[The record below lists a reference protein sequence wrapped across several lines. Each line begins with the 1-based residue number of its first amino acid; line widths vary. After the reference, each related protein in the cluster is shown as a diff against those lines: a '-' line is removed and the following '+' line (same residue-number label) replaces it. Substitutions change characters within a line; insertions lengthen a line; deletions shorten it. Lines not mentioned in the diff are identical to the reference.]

1 MTLFSRSLAAIAG
14 LMGAA
19 GVAAAALA
27 AHTAS
32 DPRLA
37 TASMFLMIHAAAGI
51 GLVALAQSVTRP
63 RAILIPAAILLLGA
77 ALFGGD
83 IALRVLADLRP
94 VPMAAPA
101 GGLLMI
107 AGWLLA
113 TLGAIMCIQ
122 QQSKAKSQP

>member
-1 MTLFSRSLAAIAG
+1 MTLFSRILAAIAG

-19 GVAAAALA
+19 GVAAAAMA
-27 AHTAS
+27 AHAAA

-37 TASMFLMIHAAAGI
+37 TASMFLMIHAAAGM
-51 GLVALAQSVTRP
+51 GLVALTQSVQRP

-83 IALRVLADLRP
+83 ITLRVLAELRP

-107 AGWLLA
+107 AGWLLGA
-113 TLGAIMCIQ
+113 VGAIMCIETK
-122 QQSKAKSQP
+122 SKAKP

>member
-1 MTLFSRSLAAIAG
+1 
-14 LMGAA
+14 MGAA

-27 AHTAS
+27 AHAAS
-32 DPRLA
+32 DQRLA
-37 TASMFLMIHAAAGI
+37 TAFMFLMIHAAAGI

-63 RAILIPAAILLLGA
+63 ALLLVPCALLLLGA
-77 ALFGGD
+77 TLFGGD
-83 IALRVLADLRP
+83 ITLRVLADLRP